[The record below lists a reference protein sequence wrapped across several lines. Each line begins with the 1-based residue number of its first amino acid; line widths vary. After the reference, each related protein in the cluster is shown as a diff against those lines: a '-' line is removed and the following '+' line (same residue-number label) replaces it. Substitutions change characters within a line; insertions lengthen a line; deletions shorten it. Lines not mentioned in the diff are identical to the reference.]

1 MSNNL
6 TLLEK
11 ESIQNKILTIR
22 NKQIM
27 VDRDLAEL
35 YGVSTKVLNQAVK
48 RNVQRFPETFRFQF
62 TDDEKKE
69 LVTNCDRFEKLKHS
83 TVMPRAGRCLQA
95 RKEGR
100 GIFRYHE
107 KEPLGNA
114 GRDRDPENHGN
125 RILR

>member
-1 MSNNL
+1 M
-6 TLLEK
+6 
-11 ESIQNKILTIR
+11 I
-22 NKQIM
+22 
-27 VDRDLAEL
+27 DRDFAEL
-35 YGVSTKVLNQAVK
+35 YGVSTKALNQAAT
-48 RNVQRFPETFRFQF
+48 RNRKRFPPDFMFRLLRH
-62 TDDEKKE
+62 EKEE
-69 LVTNCDRFEKLKHS
+69 LVTNCDRFHTLKHS